1 MIQCQ
6 EVQTWIDQNSD
17 NGVYQTEDVRLHL
30 ESCGKCREYRQQLE
44 MLVNTLDRIV
54 IPDPPEGLVDDVM
67 LFLEEH
73 EPEMIEFP
81 EYDWGE
87 LLRETWQ
94 AFLNLLPQVEIPQVV
109 RQEAV
114 PITLAVVA
122 FVWGGLIA
130 PRVEAGKAEEWLK
143 HPIVQEI
150 DSYALQLRERSEKTA
165 DKVYSFTNQMIT
177 RAYKQILDQSPSQKR
192 LEKVKPFNG
201 TGAALSWSLG
211 ESGHLQLV
219 WGEIQVTSELWRKAG
234 RWWFSRKRKWYE
246 TERPMVAGISAI
258 FLAGQ
263 FYNEQNKG
271 IMILIL
277 LISFVSIA
285 DETGVYTI
293 PYPLV

>member
-1 MIQCQ
+1 
-6 EVQTWIDQNSD
+6 
-17 NGVYQTEDVRLHL
+17 
-30 ESCGKCREYRQQLE
+30 
-44 MLVNTLDRIV
+44 VNTLDRIV

-143 HPIVQEI
+143 HPIVQ
-150 DSYALQLRERSEKTA
+150 
-165 DKVYSFTNQMIT
+165 
-177 RAYKQILDQSPSQKR
+177 
-192 LEKVKPFNG
+192 
-201 TGAALSWSLG
+201 
-211 ESGHLQLV
+211 
-219 WGEIQVTSELWRKAG
+219 
-234 RWWFSRKRKWYE
+234 
-246 TERPMVAGISAI
+246 
-258 FLAGQ
+258 
-263 FYNEQNKG
+263 
-271 IMILIL
+271 
-277 LISFVSIA
+277 
-285 DETGVYTI
+285 
-293 PYPLV
+293 